1 MFKNKNIVI
10 SGSLK
15 FKDEIEK
22 IKDKLI
28 DNNNVILDY
37 ARDDNRN
44 YLDVLNNFFGA
55 INNTDVL
62 FVFNKEK
69 NGINGYIGASTFCEI
84 NHAVLNNIM
93 HNKNINI
100 YLLNDVDSKVSCYN
114 EIKYFIDNGIV
125 KICTDEQRNFIL

>member
-1 MFKNKNIVI
+1 MFENKNIVI
-10 SGSLK
+10 SGSSK

-22 IKDKLI
+22 IKNRLI

-37 ARDDNRN
+37 ARDDNRD

-62 FVFNKEK
+62 FVFNEEK

-84 NHAVLNNIM
+84 NH
-93 HNKNINI
+93 
-100 YLLNDVDSKVSCYN
+100 
-114 EIKYFIDNGIV
+114 V
-125 KICTDEQRNFIL
+125 KICTEQQREFLL